1 MAPLSGM
8 RVCALT
14 QLHKSPARFAPCGA
28 FFRPAGGPAQC
39 IYDALM
45 RLFLWPLLLVW
56 VLKWSV
62 SAGMAMAL
70 SVHETGHVPLHTTTP
85 TSVHHHAEHTQA
97 SPSHSHARA
106 SEPDCHGTRA
116 TPAQATTD
124 GMALSPEGADTPH
137 CTEHA
142 DCHHCCPLA
151 WVNWANIGKPD
162 APTVHPSGHAQGWYS
177 ASWLPGLRP
186 PKA

>member
-1 MAPLSGM
+1 
-8 RVCALT
+8 
-14 QLHKSPARFAPCGA
+14 
-28 FFRPAGGPAQC
+28 
-39 IYDALM
+39 M
-45 RLFLWPLLLVW
+45 RLFFWPLVVVW
-56 VLKWSV
+56 VLKWSL
-62 SAGMAMAL
+62 SAGMAMAF
-70 SVHETGHVPLHTTTP
+70 SVHEPGHEPGHDPLHATTP
-85 TSVHHHAEHTQA
+85 TSQSHHAEHTQA

-116 TPAQATTD
+116 APAQATTD
-124 GMALSPEGADTPH
+124 GVTLSPEGADTPH

-151 WVNWANIGKPD
+151 WVKWANIGKPD
-162 APTVHPSGHAQGWYS
+162 APTVHPSGHVKNWHS

>member
-1 MAPLSGM
+1 
-8 RVCALT
+8 
-14 QLHKSPARFAPCGA
+14 
-28 FFRPAGGPAQC
+28 
-39 IYDALM
+39 M
-45 RLFLWPLLLVW
+45 RLFFWPLVVVW
-56 VLKWSV
+56 VLKWSL
-62 SAGMAMAL
+62 SAGMAMAF
-70 SVHETGHVPLHTTTP
+70 SVHEPGHDPLHATTP
-85 TSVHHHAEHTQA
+85 TSQSHHAEHTQA

-116 TPAQATTD
+116 APAQTTTD
-124 GMALSPEGADTPH
+124 GVALSSEGADTPH

-151 WVNWANIGKPD
+151 WVKWANIGKPD
-162 APTVHPSGHAQGWYS
+162 APTVHPSGHVQGWHS